1 MVVAGL
7 TDAAPFECRDPRQ
20 SRRRG
25 HGVRISSGDA
35 RCGHRR
41 IPTFPAGKVAR
52 HIWRSSR
59 KGWR

>member
-25 HGVRISSGDA
+25 HSVRISSGDA

-41 IPTFPAGKVAR
+41 IPTFPAGKS
-52 HIWRSSR
+52 RSPHL
-59 KGWR
+59 